1 MRYCIKCVLPDS
13 RPNLFISKNGI
24 CSACIAHANRK
35 KRDGVQSKKKFL
47 KIIKEIKKK
56 KNLYDCLIPVSG
68 GKDSTWQVVL
78 ALKHKLNPLTFTYK
92 PVFRTKI
99 GQKNLD
105 NLKKIG
111 VHHIDFSI
119 NEKVEKKFLKKAF
132 VKFGAVAIPMHM
144 AMWNISFNLAN
155 KFNIPYI
162 FWGENS
168 ANEYGGSKQDLK
180 LKNLNQ
186 EWIKKYGINFGTNPS
201 DWIDKDLT
209 KKDLAPFI
217 KDKVNKNTKY
227 PKSIFLGDYYFWDPE
242 KTFHVATKYGFKN
255 HKNRAKTGIYDYA
268 DIDDDLISIH
278 HFLKIYKFGFSRVQ
292 DNLSLEIRNGRINRS
307 KAIEIVKKSAFK
319 IPHSDI
325 NKFCN
330 FVGINKSKFFKIC
343 EKFRNKNIWE
353 KKSGTWKLVTEIK

>member
-1 MRYCIKCVLPDS
+1 MKYCIKCVLPDT
-13 RPNLFISKNGI
+13 RPNLFILDSGI
-24 CSACIAHANRK
+24 CTACIAHANRK
-35 KRDGVQSKKKFL
+35 RENWKKKKINFL
-47 KIIKEIKKK
+47 KIVKDIKQK

-68 GKDSTWQVVL
+68 GKDSTWQVVC
-78 ALKHKLNPLTFTYK
+78 ALKLKLNPLTFTYR

-111 VHHIDFSI
+111 VHHIDFSV
-119 NEKVEKKFLKKAF
+119 NEKVEKKFLKKTF
-132 VKFGAVAIPMHM
+132 VKFGSVAIPMHM
-144 AMWNISFNLAN
+144 AMWNISFNLAQ

-168 ANEYGGSKQDLK
+168 ANEYGGSKEDLK
-180 LKNLNQ
+180 IKNLNQ
-186 EWIKKYGINFGTNPS
+186 EWIKKYGINFGTRPV

-217 KDKVNKNTKY
+217 RDKINKNSKY
-227 PKSIFLGDYYFWDPE
+227 PKSIFLGDYFFWDPK
-242 KTFHVATKYGFKN
+242 KTFKIAKRNGFKN
-255 HKNRAKTGIYDYA
+255 YKNKAKTGIYDYA

-307 KAIEIVKKSAFK
+307 KALEIVKKTAFK
-319 IPHSDI
+319 VPHSDI

-330 FVGINKSKFFKIC
+330 FVGLKKSQFFKIC
-343 EKFRNKNIWE
+343 EKFRNKNIW
-353 KKSGTWKLVTEIK
+353 KKKNGKWKLIMEIK

>member
-1 MRYCIKCVLPDS
+1 MNKKDIAKHYISTECKIKL
-13 RPNLFISKNGI
+13 
-24 CSACIAHANRK
+24 A
-35 KRDGVQSKKKFL
+35 
-47 KIIKEIKKK
+47 IKKMG
-56 KNLYDCLIPVSG
+56 NLNVNNFCLVL
-68 GKDSTWQVVL
+68 GK
-78 ALKHKLNPLTFTYK
+78 
-92 PVFRTKI
+92 
-99 GQKNLD
+99 QKNILGTITD
-105 NLKKIG
+105 GDIRRGLLKNYN
-111 VHHIDFSI
+111 I

-242 KTFHVATKYGFKN
+242 KTFHVAAKYGFKN
-255 HKNRAKTGIYDYA
+255 HKNKAKTGIYDYA

-307 KAIEIVKKSAFK
+307 KAIKIVKKSAFK

-330 FVGINKSKFFKIC
+330 FIGINNPVCCLF
-343 EKFRNKNIWE
+343 
-353 KKSGTWKLVTEIK
+353 